1 MTRRYEGFFGWQEI
15 VSRLKVPNERDIV
28 LVASTQISSNLLV
41 IFFLLFMDNK

>member
-15 VSRLKVPNERDIV
+15 VSRLKVPN
-28 LVASTQISSNLLV
+28 LLV